1 MDNSAKVRIICE
13 EWKEGSGLQN
23 YYEDCEDYAD
33 YAEISMPGLPGGKTL
48 CRIVSLFICCQLYI
62 IFGRILK

>member
-1 MDNSAKVRIICE
+1 MDNSAKVRIICG

-33 YAEISMPGLPGGKTL
+33 YAEISMPGGKTL
-48 CRIVSLFICCQLYI
+48 VVLCLFLFVLSYI
-62 IFGRILK
+62 